1 MHLLS
6 VSELNTALDEYFQ
19 RLIGGRFVQSWPYFH
34 LLKVHGFR
42 ATEPAY
48 VPNWTSPAANVYVCP
63 TLKGGAQRV
72 ITEASISWMIDQCR
86 SEGVNWI
93 MTRGYDHYEE
103 IFRAVNPCK
112 RFFAGD
118 KNCGTHVFRHAVMKT
133 MYSNGAS
140 KEDIRVHF
148 GLTNI
153 DTVDKYLTQD
163 IFAEVWPI
171 P

>member
-1 MHLLS
+1 
-6 VSELNTALDEYFQ
+6 
-19 RLIGGRFVQSWPYFH
+19 
-34 LLKVHGFR
+34 
-42 ATEPAY
+42 
-48 VPNWTSPAANVYVCP
+48 
-63 TLKGGAQRV
+63 
-72 ITEASISWMIDQCR
+72 
-86 SEGVNWI
+86 
-93 MTRGYDHYEE
+93 
-103 IFRAVNPCK
+103 
-112 RFFAGD
+112 
-118 KNCGTHVFRHAVMKT
+118 MKT